1 MTDLLGAPQAT
12 QAQAETWATAKGA
25 TSEFV
30 GLAALY
36 WALGPERG
44 GVRADCAYA
53 ESAKE
58 TGFGHFGGTDP
69 VFSATPAMHNPCGL
83 KTHDASATAV
93 FADWATGVTAHLDHL
108 ALYAGA
114 EGYPRTDSPDPR
126 AFASI
131 KGTVPN
137 VEALGGHYA
146 PDPKYGTSIVND
158 YLAPMMATKPPTE
171 STSTSMTE
179 TWCPFATIERGPYD
193 GGSHGGPVNA
203 HDGVVM
209 HVTTNW
215 ADPGPFFSKPINQ
228 ASSHFWIRKDG
239 EIVQFL
245 PIEVASWAQ
254 SAGNYSYVSVET
266 DGTVDVALSVA
277 QVASFAKLYAWIEQG
292 EGFGFKLAEVPGQP
306 GLGWHGMGGA
316 AWGGHT
322 GCPGDLRK
330 AQRSAILAI
339 AQGAAPSP
347 SAPPALPIPGAEHMT
362 DGEYIRWAYLY
373 WLGRP
378 VDPMGYALYRT
389 ALAKDPTNG
398 RENMC
403 AALLASPEGQRYQA
417 AQKYRLDQDAA
428 AAHAA
433 GYPGA

>member
-1 MTDLLGAPQAT
+1 MTTNILGTTSTTVEQAK
-12 QAQAETWATAKGA
+12 AWATAKGA
-25 TSEFV
+25 TAEFV
-30 GLAALY
+30 GLADLY
-36 WALGPERG
+36 WVLAPGHG
-44 GVRADCAYA
+44 GVRPDVGFA
-53 ESAKE
+53 EAAKE

-69 VFSATPAMHNPCGL
+69 VFSATPADHNPCGL

-93 FADWATGVTAHLDHL
+93 FPDWQVGVTAHLDHL

-114 EGYPRTDSPDPR
+114 GGYPRVGSPDPR

-131 KGTVPN
+131 WGSATTV
-137 VEALGGHYA
+137 EGLGGHYA
-146 PDPKYGTSIVND
+146 PDPNYGASIVVD
-158 YLAPMMATKPPTE
+158 YLAPMMATTPTTE
-171 STSTSMTE
+171 STSMSE

-193 GGSHGGPVNA
+193 DGSHGGPVTA
-203 HDGVVM
+203 HDGVVE

-215 ADPGPFFSKPINQ
+215 ADPGPFFARPVNQ

-239 EIVQFL
+239 ELVQYL
-245 PIEVASWAQ
+245 PLEVASWAQ

-266 DGTVDVALSVA
+266 DGTVDVALSDM
-277 QVASFAKLYAWIEQG
+277 QVAMFARLYKWVEGI
-292 EGFGFKLAEVPGQP
+292 EGFGFALAEAPGQK

-330 AQRSAILAI
+330 AQRPRILAL
-339 AQGAAPSP
+339 AQGTTP
-347 SAPPALPIPGAEHMT
+347 SAPALPIPGAEHMT
-362 DGEYIRWAYLY
+362 DGEYIRWAYLE

-389 ALAKDPTNG
+389 ALAKDPANG

-403 AALLASPEGQRYQA
+403 AALLAAPEGQRYA
-417 AQKYRLDQDAA
+417 AARKFRLDQDAA
-428 AAHAA
+428 AAKAA
-433 GYPGA
+433 GYPGIS